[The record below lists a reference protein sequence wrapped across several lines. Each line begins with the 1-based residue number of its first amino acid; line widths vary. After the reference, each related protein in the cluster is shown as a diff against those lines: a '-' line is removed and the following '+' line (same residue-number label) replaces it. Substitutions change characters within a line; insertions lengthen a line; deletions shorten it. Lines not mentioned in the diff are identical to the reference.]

1 MKKFMSLF
9 IVAALLGGIVATG
22 CGKSEETPAAG
33 TETTGGAPKDGAAA
47 PKEGGGTQAP
57 PITEGGAAPES
68 K

>member
-22 CGKSEETPAAG
+22 CGKGEETPAAG
-33 TETTGGAPKDGAAA
+33 TETTGGAPKDGGAA
-47 PKEGGGTQAP
+47 PKEGGTQAP
-57 PITEGGAAPES
+57 PVTEGGAAPES